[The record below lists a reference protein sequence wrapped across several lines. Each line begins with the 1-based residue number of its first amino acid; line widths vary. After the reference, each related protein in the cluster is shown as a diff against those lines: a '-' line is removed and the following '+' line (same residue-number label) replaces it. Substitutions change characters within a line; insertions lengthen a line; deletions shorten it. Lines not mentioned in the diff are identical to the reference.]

1 MKRYFSKENVSL
13 ALLYIGMLCVFIAM
27 FGGLLLFHLNP
38 ELMRELKDCFVGLLG
53 FGFVLFPVSMYVAS
67 R

>member
-1 MKRYFSKENVSL
+1 MKGFFSKENVSL

-27 FGGLLLFHLNP
+27 FGGLLLQQINP
-38 ELMRELKDCFVGLLG
+38 ELMRELKDYFVGLLG
-53 FGFVLFPVSMYVAS
+53 FGFVLFPVSMYVLD